1 MAEQYLMVRGPATM
15 NVTPDKL
22 DEYLADGWKILK
34 PPAENKNVVVT
45 DQPVV
50 EIPEV
55 PEVPEAPEVANVQ
68 AKEPKGQSVEEVVEK
83 IGKRSRGKKG

>member
-34 PPAENKNVVVT
+34 PPAENKNVVVK

-50 EIPEV
+50 EIPDV
-55 PEVPEAPEVANVQ
+55 PEVPNVQ
-68 AKEPKGQSVEEVVEK
+68 AEEPKGQSVEEVVEK

>member
-34 PPAENKNVVVT
+34 PPAENKNVVV

-50 EIPEV
+50 EFPDV
-55 PEVPEAPEVANVQ
+55 PEVPNVQ
-68 AKEPKGQSVEEVVEK
+68 AEEPKGQSVEEVVEK